1 MSACC
6 RSWLSRPA
14 NAAARERSGSRKSG
28 TGEEWGKDPINW
40 FVGWDQSKKDP
51 VVVLVMVEAG
61 GAFEDGS
68 EVTAAPA
75 VRNILETYYGVETS
89 SSSSS
94 SSSGP

>member
-1 MSACC
+1 MVTGPGGTAEDAFKGTK
-6 RSWLSRPA
+6 LDVV
-14 NAAARERSGSRKSG
+14 GKSG

-40 FVGWDQSKKDP
+40 FVGWNQSKKDP

-61 GAFEDGS
+61 GTFDDGS